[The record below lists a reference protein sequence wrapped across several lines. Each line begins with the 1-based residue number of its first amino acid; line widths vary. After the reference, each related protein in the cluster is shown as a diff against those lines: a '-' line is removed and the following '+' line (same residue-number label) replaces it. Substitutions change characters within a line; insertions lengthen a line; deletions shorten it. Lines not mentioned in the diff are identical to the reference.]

1 MDKRYYILL
10 SLLCLVSFSCGNRGA
25 KKHGTKAVQI
35 EEENGFST
43 LDTLKGL
50 EMWLVPNSFEAG
62 EPDKMIKCVLRNDT
76 EYELSFGS
84 KYAVER
90 WDGKRWILL
99 PFVSNLVITDELYGM
114 SPKGGIDEVD
124 HCLSKC
130 LVDGAQERGRH
141 RITIG
146 VGLSHEIEAK
156 FRVSAEFTVE

>member
-1 MDKRYYILL
+1 MDKACCVVLL
-10 SLLCLVSFSCGNRGA
+10 FLGLVSCHSERGGI
-25 KKHGTKAVQI
+25 KGSQGTKVFEI
-35 EEENGFST
+35 EENEFST

-50 EMWLVPNSFEAG
+50 KMWLVPNSFEAG

-90 WDGKRWILL
+90 WDGKRWVLL
-99 PFVSNLVITDELYGM
+99 PFISNFLITDELYGM
-114 SPKGGIDEVD
+114 SPKGGIDGMD
-124 HCLSKC
+124 LCLSKC

-141 RITIG
+141 RLTIG